1 MIRGLRLRR
10 HLGGRVHAY
19 VAQQVAQQLAQPGL
33 VGPLEQCTLGSDGD
47 RAFGLLHP
55 QILGGPT
62 GRPGR
67 S

>member
-1 MIRGLRLRR
+1 M
-10 HLGGRVHAY
+10 
-19 VAQQVAQQLAQPGL
+19 AQQLAQPGL